1 MFCEQALV
9 LGPRVLGPRE
19 DELLDLVELVDA
31 EHPARVLA
39 RSAGLAAKARREADV
54 ADREVVRVDD
64 LVTVEATERDLGRAR
79 EEEILAVELVDI
91 GIRRRQ
97 PARPVQRLLPH
108 EHGRQDRREALRDEA
123 VEGEPVERERDERR
137 VADPVAE
144 ARARH
149 PRGTLHLEAAD
160 LRVLLRVV
168 QRGRLADAA
177 HLEPRRPRSPSGTDA
192 SGMFGTRSQCS
203 WRSRSAAA
211 SSASSSWSSALSRR
225 AVSISSS
232 VRGLA
237 ERLLLRTHLVAPR
250 ARVAPARVRREQG
263 VERVRRAAPGERG
276 PVAVG
281 VGAGCPEV
289 DHARESRKASST
301 CATPSSWT
309 GGQTQSAI
317 ARSRLSAFATATP

>member
-1 MFCEQALV
+1 M

-39 RSAGLAAKARREADV
+39 RRAGLAAKARREADV
-54 ADREVVRVDD
+54 AEREGVRVED
-64 LVTVEATERDLGRAR
+64 LVAVEAAERDLGRAR
-79 EEEILAVELVDI
+79 EVEILAVELVDV

-97 PARPVQRLLPH
+97 PARSVQRLLAH
-108 EHGRQDRREALRDEA
+108 EHGRQDGGEALRDEA
-123 VEGEPVERERDERR
+123 VEREPVERERERAPCR
-137 VADPVAE
+137 RSSSRSASPRPARRAPSRSGRSPCAPSGRR
-144 ARARH
+144 ARAARRRGA
-149 PRGTLHLEAAD
+149 PRS
-160 LRVLLRVV
+160 
-168 QRGRLADAA
+168 
-177 HLEPRRPRSPSGTDA
+177 RRPPPPSGTAA

-211 SSASSSWSSALSRR
+211 SSASSVLELGLQPPCRLDLL
-225 AVSISSS
+225 V

-237 ERLLLRTHLVAPR
+237 ERLLLRAHLVAPR
-250 ARVAPARVRREQG
+250 ARVAPARVGCEQG
-263 VERVRRAAPGERG
+263 VEGLRCAAPRQRG
-276 PVAVG
+276 AVAVG
-281 VGAGCPEV
+281 VGAGCAEV
-289 DHARESRKASST
+289 DHGSESRKASST